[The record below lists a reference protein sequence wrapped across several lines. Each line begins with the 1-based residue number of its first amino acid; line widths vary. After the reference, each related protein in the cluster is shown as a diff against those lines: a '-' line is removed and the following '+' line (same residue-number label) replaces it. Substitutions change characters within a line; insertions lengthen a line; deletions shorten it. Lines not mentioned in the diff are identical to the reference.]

1 MTVAEF
7 KNSKFKLMLR
17 RNAPSSIAERKRK
30 WREDS
35 EDEDTEPLSDE
46 SIGDSMAGDDFE
58 EWVAEK
64 LDSIVASL
72 TRLETLCNQLSIKQ

>member
-1 MTVAEF
+1 
-7 KNSKFKLMLR
+7 MLK

-30 WREDS
+30 WPDS

-46 SIGDSMAGDDFE
+46 SIEDSEGVDDFE

-64 LDSIVASL
+64 LDGLDASL
-72 TRLETLCNQLSIKQ
+72 TRLEVLLNQLNTRLLPRQSDGATLN